1 MKTSTGLV
9 VAMLCSG
16 ILLLAPTVQAH
27 HSFAAEFD
35 GKNCRDFTGI
45 LTKLDW
51 QNPHAYFYVDVK
63 EPDGH
68 VEPWSFQTNALIT
81 LRRAGNDRQV
91 FLDNV
96 GKEVFVR
103 DDVLV
108 HVLDRAGVP
117 TRGVHGALVGRG
129 DLVDGATELWVRL
142 GGAAAV
148 AAIESAG
155 MLRCRR
161 TINVVRGGR
170 RGGSRS
176 GRMCV
181 CQRGCE

>member
-1 MKTSTGLV
+1 MSTSNGLV
-9 VAMLCSG
+9 GAILCAAITIS
-16 ILLLAPTVQAH
+16 APIAHAH

-68 VEPWSFQTNALIT
+68 VEPWSFQTYALIT

-103 DDVLV
+103 GCLA
-108 HVLDRAGVP
+108 RN
-117 TRGVHGALVGRG
+117 GRKNY
-129 DLVDGATELWVRL
+129 
-142 GGAAAV
+142 AAAGTLKFADGIMRQV
-148 AAIESAG
+148 G
-155 MLRCRR
+155 QL
-161 TINVVRGGR
+161 
-170 RGGSRS
+170 
-176 GRMCV
+176 
-181 CQRGCE
+181 QD